1 MNAHAVTTAPEPEAP
16 ISAETHGLE
25 HFYDTR
31 SPDLLDKCR
40 KFQHL
45 VADMHARGLYQSQYR
60 VEIDGP
66 LDHRVS
72 VRNELSGRAETMVCF
87 DSNGYLGMQT
97 HPRVVAAVH
106 RALDEVGYGTPS
118 AQLLSGTSRHL
129 RELEDTVSAF
139 LGREATL
146 VFPSGYA
153 ANVGALTALL
163 RPASFVARDRLAH
176 ASISDGCRFSR
187 ASFGGAF
194 AHQDMDDLARLLRRD
209 AADSEGKL
217 VVTDGV
223 FSMHAAIAPLPQ
235 LRALCDAHGAHLMV
249 DDAHGL
255 GVLGGTGRG
264 IEEHWN
270 MPGSVDVLMGTFS
283 KAPGSVGG
291 YVTGSKALIDY
302 LRFFAR
308 SSMFTAALPA
318 AICAGITESLRVMEA
333 EPEHR
338 EQLWRNS
345 RRLWHGLR
353 EVGLHLPETASPIV
367 TVFVGAEPLLYAM
380 SRALFDRG
388 FKVGNVGFP
397 AVPRGEAILRLSVSS
412 RHTSEDIDRV
422 VDVLARIAGGH
433 GILGRTRDEIR
444 AIGARTPMPGRVA
457 PDASQRPTVRALRVL
472 R

>member
-1 MNAHAVTTAPEPEAP
+1 MNVHAATPACETEPP
-16 ISAETHGLE
+16 ISAETHTLDQ
-25 HFYDTR
+25 FYDTG

-45 VADMHARGLYQSQYR
+45 VADMHARGLYQAQYR

-66 LDHRVS
+66 LDHSVS
-72 VRNELSGRAETMVCF
+72 VRNALSGRVETMVCF
-87 DSNGYLGMQT
+87 DSNGYLGMQR

-163 RPASFVARDRLAH
+163 RPSSFVVRDRLSH
-176 ASISDGCRFSR
+176 ASIADGCRFSR
-187 ASFGGAF
+187 ASLGGAF
-194 AHQDMDDLARLLRRD
+194 AHQDMGDLSRLLCRD
-209 AADSEGKL
+209 GADSEGKL

-235 LRALCDAHGAHLMV
+235 LRALCDEHGAHLMV

-255 GVLGGTGRG
+255 GVLGATGRG

-318 AICAGITESLRVMEA
+318 AICAGITESLRVIEA

-345 RRLWHGLR
+345 HRLWHGLK
-353 EVGLHLPETASPIV
+353 EIGLHLPETASPIV
-367 TVFVGAEPLLYAM
+367 TVFVGGERLLYTM
-380 SRALFDRG
+380 SRALFDAG
-388 FKVGNVGFP
+388 FKVGNVCYP
-397 AVPRGEAILRLSVSS
+397 AVPRGEAILRLSVNA
-412 RHTSEDIDRV
+412 RHTPEEIDRV
-422 VDVLARIAGGH
+422 VDAVARIAREH
-433 GILGRTRDEIR
+433 GILARTREEVR
-444 AIGARTPMPGRVA
+444 AIGARTSMPGRAA
-457 PDASQRPTVRALRVL
+457 PDASRRPTVRALRVL